1 MERDLPSYSLRDLRS
16 TTLYGTTSSPLLV
29 TDYRVITFDNR
40 GVGQSTIPDEL
51 YSIQT
56 MADDAIALLDH
67 LGIEKCHVVGQ
78 SMGGAIAQTLAA
90 THPERINR
98 LIMYSSFTSLG
109 PIPRFIQETMLSM
122 HREGHDRR
130 LLFEIIL
137 PWVFG
142 PSLFE
147 DQEQLDLLRK
157 IFAENPRPQPLHGYE
172 RQMEALRAFDS
183 SGFLSKITA
192 PTLILQGDRDL
203 FHLPDEAEVLEKG
216 IPNATVTIMPN
227 TGHNV
232 PPFEAN
238 RLAEYITLFLAKDSV

>member
-1 MERDLPSYSLRDLRS
+1 
-16 TTLYGTTSSPLLV
+16 
-29 TDYRVITFDNR
+29 
-40 GVGQSTIPDEL
+40 
-51 YSIQT
+51 
-56 MADDAIALLDH
+56 MADDALALLDH
-67 LGIEKCHVVGQ
+67 LGIEKCHIVGQ
-78 SMGGAIAQTLAA
+78 SMGGAIAQTLTA
-90 THPERINR
+90 THPDRVDR

-109 PIPRFIQETMLSM
+109 PVPKFIQQTLLTM
-122 HREGHDRR
+122 HREGHDRK

-147 DQEQLDLLRK
+147 DLDQLDLLRK
-157 IFAENPRPQPLHGYE
+157 VFAENPYPQPLHGYE

-203 FHLPDEAEVLEKG
+203 FHLPDEAQELKDG
-216 IPNATVTIMPN
+216 IPNATLTIMPN
-227 TGHNV
+227 TGHNI
-232 PPFEAN
+232 PPFEAE